1 MVFSALQAWNGF
13 LFPLVLTQSD
23 ATKVVTLGLYD
34 FQTEHGIDI
43 PGLLGAVVLSMV
55 PILLVY
61 LFARRAL
68 VQGLMGVG
76 ESDRERGR
84 RDHPRNPLWND
95 PPTPSPPGST
105 R

>member
-1 MVFSALQAWNGF
+1 MERP

-23 ATKVVTLGLYD
+23 STKVVTLGLYN
-34 FQTEHGIDI
+34 FQTAHGIDI
-43 PGLLGAVVLSMV
+43 PGLLGAVVLSTLV

-68 VQGLMGVG
+68 VQGLMG
-76 ESDRERGR
+76 DRRKVIADVAVETT
-84 RDHPRNPLWND
+84 PEVPLWND
-95 PPTPSPPGST
+95 PAHLSPPGCP